1 MKKLLIIFALS
12 LLSGCSTVK
21 EWVPSFNDPNQSA
34 AIITVRQSIER
45 LDCEL
50 PQAAQVIRI
59 RTSVEWFELYSESAG
74 WRHKDV
80 LRVVA
85 PLKATVD
92 DMVIRTQVKDGSKGY
107 CLLKKGIMQEQAA
120 RAAQVILGRF

>member
-1 MKKLLIIFALS
+1 MNKLLIIFAVS
-12 LLSGCSTVK
+12 LLTGCTTIK
-21 EWVPSFNDPNQSA
+21 EWIPSFNDSNQSA

-45 LDCEL
+45 LDCE
-50 PQAAQVIRI
+50 QAQHAQVIRI
-59 RTSVEWFELYSESAG
+59 RNSVEWFELYSESAG
-74 WRHKDV
+74 WRHADV

-92 DMVIRTQVKDGSKGY
+92 DMVIRTQVRDGSKGY

-120 RAAQVILGRF
+120 HAARVVLGRF